1 MFFQTKKVKLET
13 LPEYLKAVRQE
24 LGLSPQEVA
33 ARAGMPLK
41 VLHALEAGALEDLPA
56 SVYVKGFL
64 TQLSEVYRVDKNPL
78 LRQFEIERR
87 IIRGMDKNITAKSG
101 PKGGWFSGLAITP
114 KSLSLG
120 AALVF
125 AVLTVVY
132 IIWQIASIGR
142 LPVLGISSPED
153 LAVIEKSSVEVV
165 GRTDPGATLTINNEP
180 VFVDSEGKFTANVG
194 VVPGPK
200 ELVIVSKNRF
210 NKVSTRVL
218 TIIGQSRSVAE
229 QQNFVKLELEFV
241 EEAVIS
247 YKIDGAAEVSESL
260 PAGGKKTLEAKKQI
274 LFSTDNAGAI
284 KAKINGQNLGLLGR
298 EGERLVDI
306 PFSAESGNIK

>member
-1 MFFQTKKVKLET
+1 LFFQTKKVKLET

-114 KSLSLG
+114 KILSLG

-125 AVLTVVY
+125 AVLTLVY

-153 LAVIEKSSVEVV
+153 LAVIEKS
-165 GRTDPGATLTINNEP
+165 A
-180 VFVDSEGKFTANVG
+180 
-194 VVPGPK
+194 
-200 ELVIVSKNRF
+200 
-210 NKVSTRVL
+210 
-218 TIIGQSRSVAE
+218 
-229 QQNFVKLELEFV
+229 
-241 EEAVIS
+241 
-247 YKIDGAAEVSESL
+247 
-260 PAGGKKTLEAKKQI
+260 
-274 LFSTDNAGAI
+274 
-284 KAKINGQNLGLLGR
+284 
-298 EGERLVDI
+298 
-306 PFSAESGNIK
+306 